1 MKMKKK
7 TGHSFFLPQ
16 EETAEILNKGKKL
29 TIGILSDLSRVEY
42 RIPLTP
48 EAVELLV
55 SYGHD
60 VYIETGAG
68 VAANYPDNDYS
79 QSGAQIIEEKSQVM
93 QCDMILSVASFNAE
107 EINMLRGNQA
117 LFSHLQLNT
126 QSDELIRG
134 MMQKKTTAIAY
145 EFIENDNGNLPVKQ
159 LMNQIAGIAA
169 VNIANEYLSKS
180 RNGKGILLGGIT
192 GISPTELVILGAN
205 TISLFAAKAALG
217 MGAVVKIFDDDV
229 FRLRNVEEKL
239 GQRIFTSVLYP
250 NVLKKALKSADV
262 VLGATSPNSM
272 RHMRVSADV
281 VRKMKKG
288 AVIIDLN
295 MDNGGCFE
303 TSRCTNLKHPAYV
316 EHDVIHYCVPNI
328 SSLAARTASIAMS
341 NVLTPLILS
350 ISEVGGVQNFIKTS
364 KSFRKG
370 VYMFN
375 GMLTNQTIGSM
386 FNISS
391 NDIDLLMTVF

>member
-1 MKMKKK
+1 MKEK
-7 TGHSFFLPQ
+7 TGQSFFLPQ
-16 EETAEILNKGKKL
+16 EETAEILKKGKKL
-29 TIGILSDLSRVEY
+29 TIGLLSDLSRVEY

-68 VAANYPDNDYS
+68 VAANYPDKDYS
-79 QSGAQIIEEKSQVM
+79 KSGAQIIEEKSQVM

-107 EINMLRGNQA
+107 EVNMLRGNQA

-134 MMQKKTTAIAY
+134 LMHKKTTAIAY
-145 EFIENDNGNLPVKQ
+145 EYIENDNGNLPVKQ

-192 GISPTELVILGAN
+192 GVSPTELVILGAN

-217 MGAVVKIFDDDV
+217 MGAAVKIFDDDV
-229 FRLRNVEEKL
+229 FRLRNLEEKL

-272 RHMRVSADV
+272 RHMRVSSDI

-303 TSRCTNLKHPAYV
+303 TSRCTDLNHPAYI
-316 EHDVIHYCVPNI
+316 EHNVVHYCVPNI

-375 GMLTNQTIGSM
+375 GMLTNQMIGSM